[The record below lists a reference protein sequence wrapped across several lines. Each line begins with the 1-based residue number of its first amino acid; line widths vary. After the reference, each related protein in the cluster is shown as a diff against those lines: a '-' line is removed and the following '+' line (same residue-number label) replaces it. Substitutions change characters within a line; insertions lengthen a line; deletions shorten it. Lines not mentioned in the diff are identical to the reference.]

1 LPQIKRQAEADVG
14 TFSEKQ
20 GAVGLLRSVGLHSFI
35 RSWKEHYMKWL
46 LVDCMAVIKSL
57 FSQVDATRTAI

>member
-1 LPQIKRQAEADVG
+1 LPHIKRQAEADVG

-20 GAVGLLRSVGLHSFI
+20 EAVGLLRSVGLHSFI
-35 RSWKEHYMKWL
+35 RSLKEHYMNWL